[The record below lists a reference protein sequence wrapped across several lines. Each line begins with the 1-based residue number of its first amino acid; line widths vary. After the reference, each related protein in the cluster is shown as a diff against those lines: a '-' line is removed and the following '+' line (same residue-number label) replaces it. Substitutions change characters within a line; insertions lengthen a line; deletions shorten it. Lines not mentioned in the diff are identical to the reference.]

1 MNLNNNINNTITML
15 INTKYTRKIDVRI
28 RAWMRKNAP
37 ILLRWSVGIIFL
49 WFGAL
54 KFFQGASPAES
65 LAIETIHL
73 LTFGWFSD
81 AIIINGLALWE
92 VVVGIGLITGFFL
105 REIILLLFLQML
117 GTLSPIFLF
126 PEEVFVQIPFVLTL
140 EGQYIVKNLVLMSA
154 GIAIGGALKD
164 PK

>member
-1 MNLNNNINNTITML
+1 ML
-15 INTKYTRKIDVRI
+15 INTSYTRKLDVRI
-28 RAWMRKNAP
+28 RAWMREKAP
-37 ILLRWSVGIIFL
+37 IFLRWSVGIIFL

-54 KFFQGASPAES
+54 KFFQGASPAEI
-65 LAIETIHL
+65 LAIETINL

-81 AIIINGLALWE
+81 VFIINGLALWE
-92 VVVGIGLITGFFL
+92 VIVGIGLITGLFL

-117 GTLSPIFLF
+117 GTLTPIFLF
-126 PEEVFVQIPFVLTL
+126 PNEVFVQVPFVLTL

-154 GIAIGGALKD
+154 AVAIGGTLKD

>member
-1 MNLNNNINNTITML
+1 ML
-15 INTKYTRKIDVRI
+15 INTSYTRKIDIRI
-28 RAWMRKNAP
+28 RSWMQKKSP
-37 ILLRWSVGIIFL
+37 LLLRWSVGIVFL

-65 LAIETIHL
+65 LAIDTIRL

-81 AIIINGLALWE
+81 AFIINGLALWE
-92 VVVGIGLITGFFL
+92 VVVGLGLITGLFL

-117 GTLSPIFLF
+117 GTLTPIFLF
-126 PEEVFVQIPFVLTL
+126 PEEVFVKVPFLLTL

-154 GIAIGGALKD
+154 GVAIGGSLKN

>member
-37 ILLRWSVGIIFL
+37 VLLRWSVGIIFL

-65 LAIETIHL
+65 LAIDTIRL

-81 AIIINGLALWE
+81 ALIINGLALWE

-154 GIAIGGALKD
+154 GIAIGGTLKD
-164 PK
+164 PQ

>member
-1 MNLNNNINNTITML
+1 ML
-15 INTKYTRKIDVRI
+15 INTSYTRKIDIRI
-28 RAWMRKNAP
+28 RSWMQKKSP
-37 ILLRWSVGIIFL
+37 LLLRWSVGIIFL

-54 KFFQGASPAES
+54 KFFHGASPAES
-65 LAIETIHL
+65 LAVDTIRL

-81 AIIINGLALWE
+81 AFIINILALWE
-92 VVVGIGLITGFFL
+92 VVVGLGLITGLFL

-117 GTLSPIFLF
+117 GTLTPIFLF
-126 PEEVFVQIPFVLTL
+126 PDEVFVKIPFLLTL

-154 GIAIGGALKD
+154 GIAIGGSLKN

>member
-1 MNLNNNINNTITML
+1 ML
-15 INTKYTRKIDVRI
+15 INTSYTRKIDLRI
-28 RAWMRKNAP
+28 RSWMQKKSP
-37 ILLRWSVGIIFL
+37 LLLRWSVGIVFL

-65 LAIETIHL
+65 LAIDTIRL

-81 AIIINGLALWE
+81 AFIINGLALWE
-92 VVVGIGLITGFFL
+92 VVVGLGLITGLFL

-117 GTLSPIFLF
+117 GTLTPIFLF
-126 PEEVFVQIPFVLTL
+126 PNEVFVQIPFLLTL
-140 EGQYIVKNLVLMSA
+140 KGQYIVKNLVLMSA
-154 GIAIGGALKD
+154 GVAIGGSLKN

>member
-1 MNLNNNINNTITML
+1 ML

-37 ILLRWSVGIIFL
+37 VLLRWSVGIIFL

-65 LAIETIHL
+65 LAIDTIRL

-81 AIIINGLALWE
+81 ALIINGLALWE

-154 GIAIGGALKD
+154 GIAIGGTLKD
-164 PK
+164 PQ

>member
-1 MNLNNNINNTITML
+1 ML
-15 INTKYTRKIDVRI
+15 INTNYTRKIDVRI
-28 RAWMRKNAP
+28 RAWMRKNSP
-37 ILLRWSVGIIFL
+37 KLLRWSVGIIFL

-54 KFFQGASPAES
+54 KFFQGVSPAES
-65 LAIETIHL
+65 LAIETIRL

-81 AIIINGLALWE
+81 ALIINGLALWE
-92 VVVGIGLITGFFL
+92 VIVGIGLITGFFL

-117 GTLSPIFLF
+117 GTLTPIFLF
-126 PEEVFVQIPFVLTL
+126 PDEVFVQIPFVLTL

-154 GIAIGGALKD
+154 GVAIGGTLED

>member
-1 MNLNNNINNTITML
+1 MQKKSPL
-15 INTKYTRKIDVRI
+15 
-28 RAWMRKNAP
+28 
-37 ILLRWSVGIIFL
+37 LLRWSVGIIFL

-54 KFFQGASPAES
+54 KFFHGASPAES
-65 LAIETIHL
+65 LAVDTIRL

-81 AIIINGLALWE
+81 AFIINSLALWE
-92 VVVGIGLITGFFL
+92 VVVGLGLITGLFL

-117 GTLSPIFLF
+117 GTLTPIFLF
-126 PEEVFVQIPFVLTL
+126 PDEVFVKIPFLLTL

-154 GIAIGGALKD
+154 GIAIGGSLKN

>member
-1 MNLNNNINNTITML
+1 ML
-15 INTKYTRKIDVRI
+15 INTEFTRKIDVRI
-28 RAWMRKNAP
+28 RAWMRNNAP

-54 KFFQGASPAES
+54 KFFQGVSPAET
-65 LAIETIHL
+65 LAIETIRI

-81 AIIINGLALWE
+81 DLIINGLALWE
-92 VVVGIGLITGFFL
+92 VIIGIGLITGFFL

-117 GTLSPIFLF
+117 GTLTPIFLF
-126 PEEVFVQIPFVLTL
+126 PDEVFVQIPFVLTL
-140 EGQYIVKNLVLMSA
+140 EGQYIVKNLVVISA
-154 GIAIGGALKD
+154 VIAIGGTLKD

>member
-1 MNLNNNINNTITML
+1 ML
-15 INTKYTRKIDVRI
+15 INNNYTRKIDFRI
-28 RAWMRKNAP
+28 RTWMRENAP

-54 KFFQGASPAES
+54 KFFKGVSPAES
-65 LAIETIHL
+65 LAIETIRL

-81 AIIINGLALWE
+81 ALIINGLALWE
-92 VVVGIGLITGFFL
+92 VIVGIGLITGFFL
-105 REIILLLFLQML
+105 RGIILLLFLQML

-126 PEEVFVQIPFVLTL
+126 PDEVFVQIPFVLTL

-154 GIAIGGALKD
+154 GVAIGGTLKD

>member
-1 MNLNNNINNTITML
+1 ML
-15 INTKYTRKIDVRI
+15 INTNYTRKMDARI
-28 RAWMRKNAP
+28 RAWMRENSPK
-37 ILLRWSVGIIFL
+37 LLRWSVGIIFL

-54 KFFQGASPAES
+54 KFFQGVSPAES
-65 LAIETIHL
+65 LAIETIRL

-81 AIIINGLALWE
+81 ALIINGLALWE
-92 VVVGIGLITGFFL
+92 VIVGIGLITGFFL

-117 GTLSPIFLF
+117 GTLTPIFLF
-126 PEEVFVQIPFVLTL
+126 PDEVFVQIPFVLTL

-154 GIAIGGALKD
+154 GVAIGGTLED

>member
-1 MNLNNNINNTITML
+1 ML
-15 INTKYTRKIDVRI
+15 INTSYTRKIDLRI
-28 RAWMRKNAP
+28 RSWMQKKSP
-37 ILLRWSVGIIFL
+37 LLLRWSVGIVFL

-65 LAIETIHL
+65 LAIDTIRL

-81 AIIINGLALWE
+81 AFIINGLALWE
-92 VVVGIGLITGFFL
+92 VVVGLGLITGLFL

-117 GTLSPIFLF
+117 GTLTPIFLF
-126 PEEVFVQIPFVLTL
+126 PNEVFVQIPFLLTL

-154 GIAIGGALKD
+154 GVAIGGSLKN